1 MSKHNDEFE
10 QEDFEFELP
19 EPTGTAFSSRRQEG
33 VCCDHKW
40 VRVPL
45 MNDKQRCSRCKA
57 EAMFEDGKIVEYDAT
72 TTFTQVDTKPTFNEQ
87 QTRGRGD
94 HRGVRPNQELHNR
107 IRFTAKS

>member
-45 MNDKQRCSRCKA
+45 MNDKQRCSRCNCGHRLSGSS
-57 EAMFEDGKIVEYDAT
+57 ERYSSAMLRCRSV
-72 TTFTQVDTKPTFNEQ
+72 
-87 QTRGRGD
+87 GRQ
-94 HRGVRPNQELHNR
+94 NQLSLR
-107 IRFTAKS
+107 MS